1 MEEKIEL
8 NVFLNKLVSS
18 FAKKIEKLEKDI
30 NGLKSDIENFKQ
42 SKDKNSLTEIEDKLK
57 KLEISVNSIKNKSQI
72 DKSILKLIE
81 SEEQERKSEEYGR
94 RF

>member
-8 NVFLNKLVSS
+8 NVFLNKLVSA
-18 FAKKIEKLEKDI
+18 FTKKLEKLENDI
-30 NGLKSDIENFKQ
+30 KGLKSDIEKTKQ
-42 SKDKNSLTEIEDKLK
+42 SDEKNALKEIENKLRS
-57 KLEISVNSIKNKSQI
+57 LEISVNSIKNKSQI

-94 RF
+94 RV

>member
-8 NVFLNKLVSS
+8 NAFLNKLVSS
-18 FAKKIEKLEKDI
+18 FAKKFEKLEKDI
-30 NGLKSDIENFKQ
+30 KGLRSDIENFKQ
-42 SKDKNSLTEIEDKLK
+42 SKEKDSFKEIEDKLR

>member
-8 NVFLNKLVSS
+8 NVFLNKLVSA
-18 FAKKIEKLEKDI
+18 FTKKFEKLENDI
-30 NGLKSDIENFKQ
+30 KLLKTDIEKQSKEKIDLKDIEN
-42 SKDKNSLTEIEDKLK
+42 KLRN
-57 KLEISVNSIKNKSQI
+57 LEISINSLRNKSQI

-94 RF
+94 RL